1 MQLVALIKKH
11 GFAWLDFCLKLGSC
25 FFLLSACE
33 NATPIVSQ
41 NLLKDFNIR
50 SSALYQLSKVPFSAL
65 PGWKAGRQ
73 NELIPVFLKSC
84 EKTKRQQPNKKV
96 GKLAKMGLVKD
107 WIKICK
113 IAAKIDFTNII
124 KARYFF
130 ETNFQPYA
138 YGDRWQ
144 SSGLFTGYYEPELFG
159 SFQPNSRYRFPLFSL
174 PKDIIT
180 SNVGDF
186 DPKFKGNNIFGRL
199 TNNRYIPYFTRRQ
212 IEEGALNGRQLEI
225 LWVDDEVDAFFL
237 HIQGSGRIML
247 SDGTFVRLGFSGRN
261 GHRYTSVGRE
271 LVGMGVMSLDK
282 VTMPSIRDWME
293 ANPLL
298 ARKVMNKN
306 KSYIFFRVLNND
318 GPIGSHGV
326 VLTPGRSLAIDPEY
340 TPYGI
345 PVWLDTMLPTGKPK
359 ERLRRLFVTQDT
371 GAAIKGIVRGDVFWG
386 SGSEA
391 ARKAGIMKSQGNF
404 FLLLPKPIEIN

>member
-124 KARYFF
+124 KARFLKQIF
-130 ETNFQPYA
+130 NHMLMVIDGNLLVCLQ
-138 YGDRWQ
+138 DIMNQ
-144 SSGLFTGYYEPELFG
+144 SYLVLF
-159 SFQPNSRYRFPLFSL
+159 
-174 PKDIIT
+174 
-180 SNVGDF
+180 
-186 DPKFKGNNIFGRL
+186 
-199 TNNRYIPYFTRRQ
+199 
-212 IEEGALNGRQLEI
+212 
-225 LWVDDEVDAFFL
+225 
-237 HIQGSGRIML
+237 
-247 SDGTFVRLGFSGRN
+247 
-261 GHRYTSVGRE
+261 
-271 LVGMGVMSLDK
+271 
-282 VTMPSIRDWME
+282 
-293 ANPLL
+293 NP
-298 ARKVMNKN
+298 
-306 KSYIFFRVLNND
+306 
-318 GPIGSHGV
+318 
-326 VLTPGRSLAIDPEY
+326 
-340 TPYGI
+340 
-345 PVWLDTMLPTGKPK
+345 
-359 ERLRRLFVTQDT
+359 TQDT
-371 GAAIKGIVRGDVFWG
+371 GFHY
-386 SGSEA
+386 
-391 ARKAGIMKSQGNF
+391 
-404 FLLLPKPIEIN
+404 FLCRRIL